1 MSARLV
7 RFAPCMDSDVPDW
20 DEKWEFTFDNE
31 QTVILRE
38 TWDEVLIGQSLEV
51 VERWLISTY
60 GWALDYFGVRV

>member
-1 MSARLV
+1 
-7 RFAPCMDSDVPDW
+7 MDSDVPDW